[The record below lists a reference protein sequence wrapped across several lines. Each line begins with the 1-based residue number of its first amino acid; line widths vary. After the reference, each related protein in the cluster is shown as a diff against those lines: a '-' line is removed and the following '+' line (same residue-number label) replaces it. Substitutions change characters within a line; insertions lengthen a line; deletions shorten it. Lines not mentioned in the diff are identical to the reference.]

1 MVVERKFVKD
11 RIREHS
17 VKEYLEKF
25 LDRVGFS
32 HIEIQKTPVGF
43 SIIIY
48 SSKPGLIVG
57 RGGLNIREIQETLKN
72 KFKLES
78 PVVEVREV
86 DIPELDA
93 QIMAER
99 IGPQLMKFG
108 VSRFKAIGHKALEKI
123 IRAGAIGAEIKIS
136 GKVPSARA
144 RFWKFYGG
152 YLPKC
157 GDVAVNEVKKGYKT
171 VKLKPGVVGITVKI
185 LPPGV
190 KMPDQV
196 YPKEIVVVEEV
207 EETEEPAKP
216 KETKKEEAQQKEP
229 TKKEETKEEGK

>member
-11 RIREHS
+11 KLREHS
-17 VKEYLEKF
+17 IREFLEKK
-25 LDRVGFS
+25 LERVGFS
-32 HIEIQKTPVGF
+32 HIDIQKTPVGY

-57 RGGLNIREIQETLKN
+57 RGGLNIRTIQETLQN

-86 DIPELDA
+86 DVPELDA

-99 IGPQLMKFG
+99 VGTQLMKFG
-108 VSRFKAIGHKALEKI
+108 VSRFKAIGHKAIEKMLK
-123 IRAGAIGAEIKIS
+123 AGAVGAEIQIS

-144 RFWKFYGG
+144 RSWKFYAGH
-152 YLPKC
+152 LPKC
-157 GDVAVNEVKKGYKT
+157 GDVAVNQVRKGYK
-171 VKLKPGVVGITVKI
+171 VIKLKPGVVGITVKI
-185 LPPGV
+185 LPPGI

-196 YPKEIVVVEEV
+196 YPKEVEIKY
-207 EETEEPAKP
+207 EESTEEAK
-216 KETKKEEAQQKEP
+216 
-229 TKKEETKEEGK
+229 